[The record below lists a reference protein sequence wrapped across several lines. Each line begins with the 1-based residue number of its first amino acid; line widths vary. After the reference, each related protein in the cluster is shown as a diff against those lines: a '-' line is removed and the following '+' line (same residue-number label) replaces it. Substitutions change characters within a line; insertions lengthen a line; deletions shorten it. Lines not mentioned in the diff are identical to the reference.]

1 MCYLSYLQTVS
12 LIGISGEA
20 FPFLKCT
27 GKEIRKIRKNLSKKR
42 GKNTMEKETTTFF
55 LYKRK
60 IPEREIDK
68 VKNFT

>member
-55 LYKRK
+55 
-60 IPEREIDK
+60 I
-68 VKNFT
+68 